1 MYDITD
7 KESFSSVN
15 SWINDLLKYASQ
27 NVVTYLVGNKCD
39 LEENRVISLN
49 DGDDCA
55 SQLGIE
61 FFETSAKSNLNIDK
75 LFLQATKE
83 ALERRG
89 ISVESETIKFGSKK
103 KPKKSGCLI

>member
-1 MYDITD
+1 M
-7 KESFSSVN
+7 
-15 SWINDLLKYASQ
+15 NDLITYSKK
-27 NVVTYLVGNKCD
+27 NVITYLVGNKCD

-49 DGDDCA
+49 QADDCA

-83 ALERRG
+83 VLERRG
-89 ISVESETIKFGSKK
+89 IFGESSRLGSNE
-103 KPKKSGCLI
+103 KPKKSGCYF